1 MTAAGVWLLLGY
13 MPGLQARGQAS
24 PEVSQETADAGR
36 GRILLVQPFDNR
48 TGQPSL
54 DWVREAAAEILSRS
68 DLCAGS
74 SGAA

>member
-1 MTAAGVWLLLGY
+1 MGAAGVWLLLGCAL
-13 MPGLQARGQAS
+13 GLQARGQAS

-54 DWVREAAAEILSRS
+54 DWVREAAAEILSSRFT
-68 DLCAGS
+68 
-74 SGAA
+74 